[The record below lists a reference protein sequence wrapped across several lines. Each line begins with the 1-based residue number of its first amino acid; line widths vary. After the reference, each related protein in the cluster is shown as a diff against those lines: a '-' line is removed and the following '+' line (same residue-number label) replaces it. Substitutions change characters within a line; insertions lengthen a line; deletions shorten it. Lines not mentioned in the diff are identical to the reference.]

1 MSDSDLHQ
9 RVLAAFQT
17 EFQEQMEVLRALL
30 AEWPGFTPV
39 LLEDAFRMAHSMKG
53 SARVCDLGAVEGI
66 AHQMEN
72 ILSDLTKGS
81 ARPTPEL
88 RAQLEAHANAAED
101 AMAEGLAEALAP
113 AAAPVVSVSATESAT
128 APAPAA
134 SNASTAHDSL
144 RIRSSLLDE
153 LLQSSGLLL
162 AEATRQEEVGRQ
174 LDVLTGELE
183 RLRRLVHQD
192 RFEPGDLRFHVREV
206 GKNLQTIRERQQR
219 GSRQMRVLSGQLQEH
234 VGRIC
239 MVPVGSVFEG
249 FPKMM
254 RDLAAEMG
262 KTVHFSMSGTDS
274 LADRGVL
281 QALKEPVMH
290 ALRNALSH
298 GIEPPA
304 QRRAVQKPETGEV
317 RLHLHVDGRF
327 LNLTLQD
334 DGRGVDVARVRQKA
348 AQAGIITTAEA
359 AQLSN
364 EAAVDLIF
372 HSGLSTAQQVTNVS
386 GRGMG
391 LSVVRER
398 VAAFQGTTRMVSQPG
413 QGSTLEIRVPVSIS
427 AHRLLLLRA
436 AGQVFAL
443 PLGTLKAVLRVD
455 EVQVVDGRS
464 IILWEGASVP
474 VTTAAEAAGQAPRI
488 TRGEDGQIQIALLQ
502 GQRPLALHVEAFLGE
517 IHALVRPLPFPAA
530 LSPHFSGGIV
540 TDEGTVVL
548 VLNPQTLADRC
559 RTTPLAE
566 DAAPS
571 APAQAAQRATI
582 LVVDDSFT
590 ARTLQKSILETA
602 GYHVRTAE
610 DGRAALTVL
619 HSGEVALV
627 VSDVQMPHVNGF
639 ELLATMKS
647 QPALAKIPLILVT
660 SLSSQE
666 DQERGLAL
674 GADAYI
680 VKERFDHQEL
690 LGVVRQLVE

>member
-17 EFQEQMEVLRALL
+17 EFQEQMEVIRALL
-30 AEWPGFTPV
+30 AQWPAFAPV

-53 SARVCDLGAVEGI
+53 SARVCDLGAVEDI

-72 ILSDLTKGS
+72 SLSDLTKGN
-81 ARPTPEL
+81 ALPTPEL
-88 RAQLEAHANAAED
+88 RVQLEAHANAAED
-101 AMAEGLAEALAP
+101 AMAEGLAAAQAPSPAATDSKAESAP
-113 AAAPVVSVSATESAT
+113 ASAPVSAAGT
-128 APAPAA
+128 
-134 SNASTAHDSL
+134 HDSL

-174 LDVLTGELE
+174 LDLLMSEVE

-192 RFEPGDLRFHVREV
+192 RFEPGDLRFHVREA
-206 GKNLQTIRERQQR
+206 GKNLQVIRDRQQR

-239 MVPVGSVFEG
+239 MVPVGSVFEA

-262 KTVHFSMSGTDS
+262 KTVHFTMSGTES

-304 QRRAVQKPETGEV
+304 QRLSAQKPETGEV
-317 RLHLHVDGRF
+317 RLDLRVDGRF
-327 LNLTLQD
+327 LHLTLQD
-334 DGRGVDVARVRQKA
+334 DGRGVEVDRVRQKA
-348 AQAGIITTAEA
+348 VQAGLITTVESTQLSREA
-359 AQLSN
+359 AT
-364 EAAVDLIF
+364 DLIF
-372 HSGLSTAQQVTNVS
+372 HSGLSTAPQVTNVS

-398 VAAFQGTTRMVSQPG
+398 VAALQGTTRMVSQPG
-413 QGSTLEIRVPVSIS
+413 KGSTLEIRVPVSIS

-443 PLGTLKAVLRVD
+443 PLSALKAVLRVD

-464 IILWEGASVP
+464 IILWDGASVP
-474 VTTAAEAAGQAPRI
+474 VATAAEAAGQPPRI
-488 TRGEDGQIQIALLQ
+488 TRGEDGRLQMALLL
-502 GQRPLALHVEAFLGE
+502 GQRSLALHVEAFLGE

-566 DAAPS
+566 DAATA
-571 APAQAAQRATI
+571 APAQVQRATI

-610 DGRAALTVL
+610 DGRAALTIL

-627 VSDVQMPHVNGF
+627 VSDVQMPHVDGF

-647 QPALAKIPLILVT
+647 QPPLAKIPLILVT
-660 SLSSQE
+660 SLGSQE

-690 LGVVRQLVE
+690 LGVVRQLV

>member
-17 EFQEQMEVLRALL
+17 EFQEQMEVIRALL
-30 AEWPGFTPV
+30 AQWPAFAPV

-53 SARVCDLGAVEGI
+53 SARVCDLGAVEDI

-72 ILSDLTKGS
+72 SLSDLTKGN
-81 ARPTPEL
+81 ALPTPEL
-88 RAQLEAHANAAED
+88 RVQLEAHANAAED
-101 AMAEGLAEALAP
+101 AMAEGLAAAQAPSPAATDSKAESAP
-113 AAAPVVSVSATESAT
+113 ASAPVSAAGT
-128 APAPAA
+128 
-134 SNASTAHDSL
+134 HDSL

-174 LDVLTGELE
+174 LDLLMSEVE

-192 RFEPGDLRFHVREV
+192 RFEPGDLRFHVREA
-206 GKNLQTIRERQQR
+206 GKNLQVIRDRQQR

-239 MVPVGSVFEG
+239 MVPVGSVFEA

-262 KTVHFSMSGTDS
+262 NTVHFTMSGTES

-304 QRRAVQKPETGEV
+304 QRLSAQKPETGEV
-317 RLHLHVDGRF
+317 RLDLRVDGRF
-327 LNLTLQD
+327 LHLTLQD
-334 DGRGVDVARVRQKA
+334 DGRGVEVDRVRQKA
-348 AQAGIITTAEA
+348 VQAGLITTVESTQLSREA
-359 AQLSN
+359 AT
-364 EAAVDLIF
+364 DLIF
-372 HSGLSTAQQVTNVS
+372 HSGLSTAPQVTNVS

-398 VAAFQGTTRMVSQPG
+398 VAALQGTTRMVSQPG
-413 QGSTLEIRVPVSIS
+413 KGSTLEIRVPVSIS

-443 PLGTLKAVLRVD
+443 PLSALKAVLRVD

-464 IILWEGASVP
+464 IILWDGASVP
-474 VTTAAEAAGQAPRI
+474 VATAAEAAGQPPRI
-488 TRGEDGQIQIALLQ
+488 TRGEDGRLQMALLQ
-502 GQRPLALHVEAFLGE
+502 GQRSLALHVEAFLGE

-566 DAAPS
+566 DAAA
-571 APAQAAQRATI
+571 APAQVQRATI

-610 DGRAALTVL
+610 DGRAALTIL

-627 VSDVQMPHVNGF
+627 VSDVQMPHVDGF

-647 QPALAKIPLILVT
+647 QPPLAKIPLILVT
-660 SLSSQE
+660 SLGSQE

-690 LGVVRQLVE
+690 LGVVRQLV

>member
-9 RVLAAFQT
+9 RVLAAFRT
-17 EFQEQMEVLRALL
+17 EFQEQMEVIHALL
-30 AEWPGFTPV
+30 AEWPVFTPV

-53 SARVCDLGAVEGI
+53 SARVCDLGEVEST
-66 AHQMEN
+66 AHDMES
-72 ILSDLTKGS
+72 ILSDLTK
-81 ARPTPEL
+81 AKAQPTPEL
-88 RAQLEAHANAAED
+88 RARLEAHANAAED
-101 AMAEGLAEALAP
+101 AMAEGLAAALTPTP
-113 AAAPVVSVSATESAT
+113 AAADAKAET
-128 APAPAA
+128 APAPAPA
-134 SNASTAHDSL
+134 AVTHDSM

-174 LDVLTGELE
+174 LDQLTGELE

-206 GKNLQTIRERQQR
+206 GKNLQAIRDRQQR

-262 KTVHFSMSGTDS
+262 KQLHFTMSGTES

-298 GIEPPA
+298 GIEAPG
-304 QRRAVQKPETGEV
+304 QRRTAKKPETGDV
-317 RLHLHVDGRF
+317 RLDLKVDGRF
-327 LNLTLQD
+327 LHLTLQD
-334 DGRGVDVARVRQKA
+334 DGRGVDEGSVRQKA
-348 AQAGIITTAEA
+348 VQAGLITATEA
-359 AQLSN
+359 KQLSG

-398 VAAFQGTTRMVSQPG
+398 VAALQGSTRMVSKPG
-413 QGSTLEIRVPVSIS
+413 QGSTLEIRVPVSVS

-443 PLGTLKAVLRVD
+443 PLSALKVVLRVD

-474 VTTAAEAAGQAPRI
+474 VTTAAEAAGQPPRI
-488 TRGEDGQIQIALLQ
+488 TRGEDGLMQMALLQ
-502 GQRPLALHVEAFLGE
+502 GQRVLALHVEAFLGE
-517 IHALVRPLPFPAA
+517 IHALVRPLPFPACQ
-530 LSPHFSGGIV
+530 SPHFSGGIV

-566 DAAPS
+566 DSATTAPV
-571 APAQAAQRATI
+571 QAQRATI

-610 DGRAALTVL
+610 DGRAALAIL

-627 VSDVQMPHVNGF
+627 VSDVQMPHVDGF

-647 QPALAKIPLILVT
+647 QPPLAKIPLILVT
-660 SLSSQE
+660 SLGSQE

-690 LGVVRQLVE
+690 LGVVRQLV